1 MPLSNSL
8 RRNRVQHVSQ
18 DCTDEEG
25 WGWRIMMESHSP
37 PKLNL
42 KFPLSDPHPCRDTI
56 PSPHRWLDSHP
67 STPEAPHNLEFQ
79 QDGVGD
85 SYPGARAQRPLLFQP
100 QHLRAARLA
109 SGIGAANAAGAA
121 VPATRATP
129 PAQNRR
135 WLSSSAACTTR
146 VSRARLVAP
155 APALR
160 PRRAPGTERG

>member
-1 MPLSNSL
+1 
-8 RRNRVQHVSQ
+8 
-18 DCTDEEG
+18 
-25 WGWRIMMESHSP
+25 MMESHSP

-42 KFPLSDPHPCRDTI
+42 KFPISDPHPCGDTI
-56 PSPHRWLDSHP
+56 PPSHRRLDSQLP
-67 STPEAPHNLEFQ
+67 RPQALHNLEFQ

-100 QHLRAARLA
+100 QHLPEARLA
-109 SGIGAANAAGAA
+109 SGIGAANAAGAV
-121 VPATRATP
+121 VPTARATP

-135 WLSSSAACTTR
+135 WLASSAACTAR

-155 APALR
+155 APSLR